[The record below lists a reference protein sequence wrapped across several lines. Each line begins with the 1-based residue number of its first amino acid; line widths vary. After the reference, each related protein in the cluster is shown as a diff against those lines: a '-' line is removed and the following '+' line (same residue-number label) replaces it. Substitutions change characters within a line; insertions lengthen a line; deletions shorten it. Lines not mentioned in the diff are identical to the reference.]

1 VSALGKNGITGPL
14 SFMAF
19 LMALLLV
26 FWCLNIYRHIRAG
39 GWKGFAAAVDIIG
52 ALIIAGLTVA
62 VALPLFK

>member
-1 VSALGKNGITGPL
+1 
-14 SFMAF
+14 MAF
-19 LMALLLV
+19 LMVLLFV

-39 GWKGFAAAVDIIG
+39 GWKGFTAAVDVVG

>member
-1 VSALGKNGITGPL
+1 MDKNGITGSL

-19 LMALLLV
+19 LMVLLFV

-39 GWKGFAAAVDIIG
+39 GWKGFTAAVDVVG
-52 ALIIAGLTVA
+52 AVIIAGLTVA